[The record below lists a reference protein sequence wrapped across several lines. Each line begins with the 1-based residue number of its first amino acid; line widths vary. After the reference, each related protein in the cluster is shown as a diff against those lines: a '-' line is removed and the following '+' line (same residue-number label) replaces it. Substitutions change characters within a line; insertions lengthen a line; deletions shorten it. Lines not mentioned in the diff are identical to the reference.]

1 MSSLMYRAVSTVTV
15 FGKQCDVTVERLSK
29 SVWRATGKFEGK
41 TVQVEGSSEGG
52 VLKRWSESAQYQEN
66 FSNPS

>member
-1 MSSLMYRAVSTVTV
+1 MTSLMYRVVATVTV

-52 VLKRWSESAQYQEN
+52 ALRLWGDSARYHEN
-66 FSNPS
+66 FPDAR